1 MLEKLN
7 KINEMSGEMNYL
19 INKSTSEPSIANANA
34 MLRKMESIQSWMNE
48 IIPRAE
54 LFEEEVFYL
63 NDDAWPMP
71 DTVRTEKLG
80 KIEHS
85 IIEQIERIDKK
96 MTTGFKYQSYNK
108 LLSKKIQIVNN
119 VVDSCIKNLTDKLWY
134 RYYRTSHKSIAHADH
149 FFFFLPPFFFFFFFF
164 FFFLRFFRSFL
175 KSSIT
180 YLFAST
186 PNSISNLGFPSFI
199 KVMNFIAEVLYSPF
213 PSIFK

>member
-1 MLEKLN
+1 MMLEKLN

-19 INKSTSEPSIANANA
+19 INKSTNEPSIANANA

-119 VVDSCIKNLTDKLWY
+119 VVDSCIKNLTDKL
-134 RYYRTSHKSIAHADH
+134 
-149 FFFFLPPFFFFFFFF
+149 
-164 FFFLRFFRSFL
+164 
-175 KSSIT
+175 
-180 YLFAST
+180 
-186 PNSISNLGFPSFI
+186 
-199 KVMNFIAEVLYSPF
+199 
-213 PSIFK
+213 